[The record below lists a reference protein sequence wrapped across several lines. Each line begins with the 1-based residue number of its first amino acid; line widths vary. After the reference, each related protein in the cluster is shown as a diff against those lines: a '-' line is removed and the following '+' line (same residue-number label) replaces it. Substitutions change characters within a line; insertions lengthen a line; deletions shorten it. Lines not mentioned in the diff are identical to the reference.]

1 MKKGNDKMNTNN
13 IYKID
18 KKINIYMVLVP
29 LYCVALIVSN
39 IISNRTFEIGQF
51 MLPSAVIVFPVVY
64 IINDVLTECYGFK
77 MASKAIWTAF
87 GLNLMAV
94 IFFNT
99 AINLPTTTDY
109 SSYNIVLGNTLKPL
123 IASVLAYLIG
133 SFVNAKIMDTLRNH
147 KSLMLRCV
155 LSTLLGETID
165 AVIFISIM
173 FIGVMDFKVVCSM
186 IITQAFVKT
195 AYEIIVYPVT
205 KKVIKTIKLIKTEV

>member
-1 MKKGNDKMNTNN
+1 MN
-13 IYKID
+13 YKID
-18 KKINIYMVLVP
+18 KKINIYMILLS
-29 LYCVALIVSN
+29 LYCVALVVSN

-51 MLPSAVIVFPVVY
+51 MLPSAVIVFPIVY

-94 IFFNT
+94 IFFNI

-123 IASVLAYLIG
+123 IASVLAYLVG
-133 SFVNAKIMDTLRNH
+133 SLINAKTMDIFRSH

-155 LSTLLGETID
+155 FSTLLGETID
-165 AVIFISIM
+165 AAIFISIM
-173 FIGVMDFKVVCSM
+173 FIGIMDFKVVCTM
-186 IITQAFVKT
+186 IITQAIVKT
-195 AYEIIVYPVT
+195 LYEIIMYPIT
-205 KKVIKTIKLIKTEV
+205 KKVIGAIKSIEVEA

>member
-1 MKKGNDKMNTNN
+1 MN
-13 IYKID
+13 YKID
-18 KKINIYMVLVP
+18 KKTNIYMVLVS
-29 LYCVALIVSN
+29 LYCVALVVSN

-51 MLPSAVIVFPVVY
+51 MLPSAVIVFPIIY

-94 IFFNT
+94 VCFNI
-99 AINLPTTTDY
+99 AVNLPTSTDY

-123 IASVLAYLIG
+123 IASILAYLAG
-133 SFVNAKIMDTLRNH
+133 SFVNAKVMDVLRNH

-155 LSTLLGETID
+155 LSTLFGETID

-173 FIGVMDFKVVCSM
+173 FVGIMDFKVVCTM
-186 IITQAFVKT
+186 IITQAVVKT
-195 AYEIIVYPVT
+195 LYEIVVYPIT
-205 KKVIKTIKLIKTEV
+205 KKVIKLIKTVDVMV

>member
-1 MKKGNDKMNTNN
+1 MN
-13 IYKID
+13 YKID
-18 KKINIYMVLVP
+18 KKINIYMILLS
-29 LYCVALIVSN
+29 LYCVALVVSN

-51 MLPSAVIVFPVVY
+51 MLPSAVIVFPIVY

-94 IFFNT
+94 IFFNI

-123 IASVLAYLIG
+123 IASVLAYLVG
-133 SFVNAKIMDTLRNH
+133 SLINAKVMDIFRSH

-155 LSTLLGETID
+155 FSTLLGETID
-165 AVIFISIM
+165 ATIFISIM
-173 FIGVMDFKVVCSM
+173 FIGIMDFKVVCTM
-186 IITQAFVKT
+186 IITQAIVKT
-195 AYEIIVYPVT
+195 LYEIVMYPIT
-205 KKVIKTIKLIKTEV
+205 KKVIGAIKSIEAEA

>member
-1 MKKGNDKMNTNN
+1 MN
-13 IYKID
+13 YKID
-18 KKINIYMVLVP
+18 KKTNIYMVLVS
-29 LYCVALIVSN
+29 LYCVALVVSN

-51 MLPSAVIVFPVVY
+51 MLPSAVIVFPIIY

-94 IFFNT
+94 VFFNI
-99 AINLPTTTDY
+99 AVNLPTSTDY

-123 IASVLAYLIG
+123 IASILAYLAG
-133 SFVNAKIMDTLRNH
+133 SFVNAKVMDVLRNH

-155 LSTLLGETID
+155 LSTLFGETID

-173 FIGVMDFKVVCSM
+173 FVGIMDFKVVCTM
-186 IITQAFVKT
+186 IITQAVVKT
-195 AYEIIVYPVT
+195 LYEIVVYPIT
-205 KKVIKTIKLIKTEV
+205 KKVIKLIKTVDVMV